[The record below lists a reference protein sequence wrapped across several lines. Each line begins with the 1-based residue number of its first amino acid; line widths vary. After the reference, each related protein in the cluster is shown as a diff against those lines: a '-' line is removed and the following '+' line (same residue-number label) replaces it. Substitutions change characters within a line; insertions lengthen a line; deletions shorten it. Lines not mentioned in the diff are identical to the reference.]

1 LCQSF
6 VLRFS
11 DEDLDEDHSGQ
22 AACRK
27 EEEGSRSSQ
36 IIVADEV
43 QLGGDEIGN
52 PPEKIALLQL
62 HQASLKFNNCF
73 MQSYLFNIKS
83 VL

>member
-1 LCQSF
+1 MCQSF

-22 AACRK
+22 AARRK
-27 EEEGSRSSQ
+27 EKEGSRSSQ

-52 PPEKIALLQL
+52 PPENKAY
-62 HQASLKFNNCF
+62 S
-73 MQSYLFNIKS
+73 SS
-83 VL
+83 